1 MWSQLSIISNY
12 KLTPT
17 IRRPSSAA
25 AANMMTTSNR
35 NLSTEDPELRDF
47 VGFLESLKNY
57 EKSGVPKGAGTD
69 SSEGFDL
76 GRMKRL
82 TLRLHNPHLNY
93 KVPLLIPIAEN
104 LLSYHLQSLNL
115 SAYLIGRSCGWN
127 QGKRFNFCFSI

>member
-1 MWSQLSIISNY
+1 
-12 KLTPT
+12 
-17 IRRPSSAA
+17 
-25 AANMMTTSNR
+25 MMTSNR

-82 TLRLHNPHLNY
+82 MLRLHNPHLNY
-93 KVPLLIPIAEN
+93 KVRPL
-104 LLSYHLQSLNL
+104 
-115 SAYLIGRSCGWN
+115 
-127 QGKRFNFCFSI
+127 

>member
-1 MWSQLSIISNY
+1 MFQLKTEIAERQRDLKPLSGFHGKQVPLTVRMRALWSQLSIISNC

-17 IRRPSSAA
+17 IRRPS
-25 AANMMTTSNR
+25 AANTMTSNR

-82 TLRLHNPHLNY
+82 MLRLHNPHLNY
-93 KVPLLIPIAEN
+93 KVRPL
-104 LLSYHLQSLNL
+104 
-115 SAYLIGRSCGWN
+115 
-127 QGKRFNFCFSI
+127 